1 MTKHPRDEE
10 LLDLALGE
18 GAADDR
24 AHAAGCD
31 ACGRR
36 LADLREGLALAR
48 EAQVPEPSPLYW
60 DALRR
65 NVAARIAEEPAP
77 SGWVSRLQPA
87 LAGLAV
93 AASLAG
99 VILVGGRGPGAAPA
113 APTLPAWSALPPQA
127 DDSGLLA
134 LEGAI
139 GSGETS
145 LSGCDGLAR
154 CLATLTDDE
163 TRALAAAVREEL
175 RVNAS

>member
-1 MTKHPRDEE
+1 MTKHPRDED
-10 LLDLALGE
+10 LLGLALGE
-18 GAADDR
+18 GAAEDR
-24 AHAAGCD
+24 AHAAACE
-31 ACGRR
+31 ACGQR
-36 LADLREGLALAR
+36 LAELGEGLMLAR
-48 EAQVPEPSPLYW
+48 EAELPEPSPLYW
-60 DALRR
+60 DALCR

-77 SGWVSRLQPA
+77 SGWFARLQPA

-99 VILVGGRGPGAAPA
+99 AILIGGRGPVAAPA
-113 APTLPAWSALPPQA
+113 AATLPAWSALPPRA
-127 DDSGLLA
+127 DDAGLLA

-145 LSGCDGLAR
+145 LTGCDGLAR

-175 RVNAS
+175 RTAS